1 MKRLA
6 IGLVTLAFV
15 LFAVVFLVGDTAKTA
30 NVQDTSEPSTA
41 PTEVDAMTAATQELQ
56 TMLEVVSNSVP
67 VSVWTPAQPTAELV
81 KADYCVAPEDD
92 IWQISWSGAIDG
104 SRETFDGNLKNVL
117 ANSPYELTAAGPD
130 EYAILG
136 DSGFNAGVRW
146 NEEAGTIDLEF
157 ASACF
162 QDVQPTE

>member
-1 MKRLA
+1 MKRVATGLA
-6 IGLVTLAFV
+6 TLAFV
-15 LFAVVFLVGDTAKTA
+15 LFAVVFLVGDSAKVA
-30 NVQDTSEPSTA
+30 NEAETTVA
-41 PTEVDAMTAATQELQ
+41 PAVEVDPMAAATQELQ

-67 VSVWTPAQPTAELV
+67 VSNWTPEQPVAELV
-81 KADYCVAPEDD
+81 KAGYCTAPQDD

-104 SRETFDGNLKNVL
+104 TRESFDENLGNVL
-117 ANSPYELTAAGPD
+117 ANSPYELSKVSAD
-130 EYAILG
+130 EYGIFG

-162 QDVQPTE
+162 QDTAAAE